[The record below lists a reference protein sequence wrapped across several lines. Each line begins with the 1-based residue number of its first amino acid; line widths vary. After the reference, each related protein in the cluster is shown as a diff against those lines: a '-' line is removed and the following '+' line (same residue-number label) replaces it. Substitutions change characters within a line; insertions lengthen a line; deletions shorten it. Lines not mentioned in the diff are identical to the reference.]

1 MNFSFRSS
9 PSFTPERFKGRAL
22 HLLSFFWSFFFFNVR
37 HRMQGLFIAVI
48 MELIVLSFNQ
58 RKSLFED
65 RVDVFH

>member
-1 MNFSFRSS
+1 
-9 PSFTPERFKGRAL
+9 
-22 HLLSFFWSFFFFNVR
+22 
-37 HRMQGLFIAVI
+37 MQGLFIAVI